1 MASRSRPTITTANID
16 WRAVARD
23 LDQRGYARIP
33 GLLTQRDCRTLR
45 NLYADP
51 TRFRNFVD
59 LGAKGYGDQG
69 DYRYFAYPLPALVS
83 RLRSQLYR
91 PLARIANRW
100 AEDLGRSERFPSSL
114 RAYLKACHATGQTRP
129 TPLLLRYQEGG
140 YNCLHQ
146 DLYGRLAFPFQVAV
160 LISNPRSDFTGGE
173 FLLTEQKP
181 RAQTRG
187 EAVALRLGEALIF
200 PNRLRPVEGKRGTVA
215 CTVRHGVSRV
225 TSGERMTLGL
235 IFHDAE

>member
-1 MASRSRPTITTANID
+1 MPKID
-16 WRAVARD
+16 WRAVANT
-23 LDQRGYARIP
+23 LDRRGYARVP
-33 GLLTQRDCRTLR
+33 GLVTARDCCALR
-45 NLYADP
+45 DLYSERA
-51 TRFRNFVD
+51 RFRSFVD

-69 DYRYFAYPLPALVS
+69 DYRYFAYPLPAVVS

-91 PLARIANRW
+91 PLARMANRW
-100 AEDLGRSERFPSSL
+100 AEDLGRPERFPSSL
-114 RAYLKACHATGQTRP
+114 RTYLKSCHAASQTQP

-146 DLYGRLAFPFQVAV
+146 DLYGQLAFPFQVAV
-160 LISNPRSDFTGGE
+160 LISNPESDFTGGE

-181 RAQTRG
+181 RAQARG
-187 EAVALRLGEALIF
+187 EAVALRLGEAIIF
-200 PNRLRPVEGKRGTVA
+200 PNRFRPVEGKRGTVP

-225 TSGERMTLGL
+225 TSGERMALGL